1 MAPPSLNEINTN
13 QMDLDQLQR
22 LQSEQDA
29 KISELSNIL
38 GPLSPSG
45 HIPGLG
51 DDNGA
56 YFDPQPTD
64 FDQFFDSNAF
74 LGDAQYGADGNDFNF
89 TLDTDPNHHQQQQQ
103 GQLHPGHMMHHISNT
118 NTPSPAGTEEIL
130 RDDLRL
136 ESTPDRGIKRQRVG

>member
-29 KISELSNIL
+29 KISELGSIL

-51 DDNGA
+51 DDSGA

-89 TLDTDPNHHQQQQQ
+89 TLDTDPNHHHQQ
-103 GQLHPGHMMHHISNT
+103 GQLHPGHIMPHASNT